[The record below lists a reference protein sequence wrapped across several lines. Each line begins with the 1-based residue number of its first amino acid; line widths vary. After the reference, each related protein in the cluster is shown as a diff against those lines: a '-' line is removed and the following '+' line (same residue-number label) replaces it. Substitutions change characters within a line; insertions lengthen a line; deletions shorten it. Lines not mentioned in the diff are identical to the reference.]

1 MPRIIFKCNYLK
13 NKSARHIT
21 NTVKYIATRDGVDK
35 MTESEKFLPVTD
47 MQKDLIERIIKD
59 APDTMDFFEYADYES
74 NPTIKNAME
83 FINSAIDSNYDLV
96 GKKKNYVDY
105 IANRPRV
112 DKIGTHG
119 LFSATDDPII
129 IAKVAEEISQ
139 HTGNVWT
146 NIISLRR
153 EDAARLGY
161 DNAKAWMALLRSH
174 ATEISTNMKIAPEN
188 FRWYAAMH
196 NESNHPHVHMIA
208 YSVNPK
214 EGYLTENGIENIRAD
229 LAKDISRQDLMQ
241 IYTEQTKIRDNLT
254 QDSRNVLEEIVSQ
267 IYKDGYENRNVE
279 SLMVDLS
286 LKLNNTSGKKVYGYL
301 PKDIKEIIDRIVDE
315 LLKDERLTKLYD
327 LWYEQRYAVL
337 KTYTDTI
344 PAKLPLSQQK
354 EFKSIKNLV
363 IHEAMNLDVQQEHF
377 KDRSENEDLE
387 SVETS
392 LSEATPTASTPPVG
406 PVAALPIVFLMDI
419 PAAQLNSAISIT
431 PTINEFLTKAVSP
444 IVFSNNTAIAVS
456 NLFRHCSRI
465 LSNEISNRNKNSMQ
479 MDRKL
484 QKEIDEKKQAHGIRI

>member
-35 MTESEKFLPVTD
+35 MTESEKFCPATD
-47 MQKDLIERIIKD
+47 MQNDLIEIIIKD
-59 APDTMDFFEYADYES
+59 APDTQEFFEYSDYES
-74 NPTIKNAME
+74 NPTIKNATE

-105 IANRPRV
+105 IANRPKV

-119 LFSATDDPII
+119 LFSTTDDPIV

-153 EDAARLGY
+153 EDATRLGY
-161 DNAKAWMALLRSH
+161 DNAKTWMALLRSH
-174 ATEISTNMKIAPEN
+174 ATEIAVNMKISPEN

-214 EGYLTENGIENIRAD
+214 EGYLTENGIEKIRAD
-229 LAKDISRQDLMQ
+229 LAKDIFRQDLMQ

-254 QDSRNVLEEIVSQ
+254 LDSKNILEEIVSQ
-267 IYKDGYENRNVE
+267 IDKDGYENKIVE
-279 SLMVDLS
+279 ALMVTLFQ
-286 LKLNNTSGKKVYGYL
+286 KLNNTSGKKVYGYL
-301 PKDIKEIIDRIVDE
+301 TKGIKEIVDRIVDE
-315 LLKDERLTKLYD
+315 LSKDERLTKLYD
-327 LWYEQRYAVL
+327 LWYEQRYSVL
-337 KTYTDTI
+337 KTYTDTL
-344 PAKLPLSQQK
+344 PPKLPLSQQK

-363 IHEAMNLDVQQEHF
+363 IHEAMNLAVQQEHF
-377 KDRSENEDLE
+377 KNGVENEDLE
-387 SVETS
+387 FAETALSKTMPIPSVLQNPIS
-392 LSEATPTASTPPVG
+392 DPHATPVNSTNSTILINPV
-406 PVAALPIVFLMDI
+406 
-419 PAAQLNSAISIT
+419 T
-431 PTINEFLTKAVSP
+431 NESP
-444 IVFSNNTAIAVS
+444 GRVLSSVVFSNNNVAIAVS
-456 NLFRHCSRI
+456 NLFRHCGRI
-465 LSNEISNRNKNSMQ
+465 LNNEISNRTKNSLQ

-484 QKEIDEKKQAHGIRI
+484 QQEIDEKKQAHGIRI